1 MDKKNMLRNIILGSV
16 MIGLISPALVS
27 AKTENL
33 KYDGGETRI
42 YQPSENIENKIIM
55 RKPYSGCS
63 TLMCDF
69 WKERDGNLERE
80 IIFDYNA
87 DGKFD
92 SNDVYRYEDYSS
104 GTNEYVCADGKENSG
119 KEVRKA
125 ASRYKSIKEMFD
137 SYKK

>member
-1 MDKKNMLRNIILGSV
+1 MLRNIILGSV

-55 RKPYSGCS
+55 RKPYDNYS
-63 TLMCDF
+63 TLMCELWQKHGDS
-69 WKERDGNLERE
+69 ERE
-80 IIFDYNA
+80 IIFDYDAN
-87 DGKFD
+87 GKFD
-92 SNDVYRYEDYSS
+92 GNDVYRYQNSS
-104 GTNEYVCADGKENSG
+104 GIKDYVCADGKENSG